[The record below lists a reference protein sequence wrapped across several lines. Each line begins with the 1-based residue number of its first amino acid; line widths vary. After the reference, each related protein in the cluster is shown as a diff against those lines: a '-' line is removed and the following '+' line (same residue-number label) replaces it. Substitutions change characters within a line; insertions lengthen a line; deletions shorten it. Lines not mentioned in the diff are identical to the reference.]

1 MVPKV
6 AGGGRSFVGAGLYYL
21 HDKKASTR
29 ERVAFTHTENLPT
42 RDPDKAI
49 KCMAYTAMR
58 QQQLKVRAGG
68 SAKGR
73 KLTQPVYCYSLS
85 WAPGEDPSQE
95 EMIGAAKES
104 LKILGLA
111 DHETLFVGHN
121 DEPHPHIHVIV
132 NRVHPETGVAA
143 PLKMDFLKLS
153 TWAEAFEKR
162 QGQIRCEQR
171 VENNALRAQ
180 GEFVKDR
187 DSQHSAE
194 FHRWRQERVASQH
207 DKRAME
213 NAVLDARQERERDLL
228 RTQRDRRIEELRL
241 RVKEAT
247 RTDWR
252 DLFTVQ
258 RQERSRLEAAQ
269 RNAWTR
275 VRHFFRTHREEF
287 RTANKTTR
295 RQMIKSALKAFIGSR
310 DQYTEL
316 ERKQKADRI
325 YFAGKLK
332 ARTAGVTKAIN
343 KEHERRLAELRERQ
357 AREGQAMRARHSEQ
371 SQQQAREIRSGKDK
385 EIFRKERAGHLK
397 QELEEMKKDINKNPP
412 QAKTRGMSLRERIN
426 RAKLETPKDESKS
439 TSGNEPRPQEPQP
452 TAAKDKPADRMAAF
466 KAEARDITEKRK
478 PPKAR
483 GVLSEKFQRTR
494 DERPAEDESREAFG
508 KKPHPQEQRQPAA
521 GRDKSADRTAA
532 FKAEARDITEKRKS
546 PKAQGVLSEKFQRA
560 RDENPAE
567 KRTERKKTEFRENAK
582 DAGRDRG
589 RERTAKPKPPGGR
602 KPT

>member
-29 ERVAFTHTENLPT
+29 DRVAFTHTENLPT

-49 KCMAYTAMR
+49 KCMAYTAIR

-95 EMIGAAKES
+95 EMIGAARES
-104 LKILGLA
+104 LKMLGLA

-143 PLKMDFLKLS
+143 KLKMDFLKLS
-153 TWAEAFEKR
+153 TWAEAFEKQ

-187 DSQHSAE
+187 DSQHAAE
-194 FHRWRQERVASQH
+194 FHRWRHERVAGQH

-213 NAVLDARQERERDLL
+213 SAVLDARHERERDLL
-228 RTQRDRRIEELRL
+228 RTQRDRRINELRL
-241 RVKEAT
+241 RAKEAN
-247 RTDWR
+247 RGDWR

-258 RQERSRLEAAQ
+258 RQERGRLEAAQ
-269 RNAWTR
+269 KNAWTR

-295 RQMIKSALKAFIGSR
+295 RQMIKSALKAFIGSK

-316 ERKQKADRI
+316 ERRQKADRI

-332 ARTAGVTKAIN
+332 ARTAEVTKAIN

-357 AREGQAMRARHSEQ
+357 AREGQQMRSRHSEQ
-371 SQQQAREIRSGKDK
+371 SKEQAREIRSGKDK
-385 EIFRKERAGHLK
+385 EIFRKERADQL
-397 QELEEMKKDINKNPP
+397 
-412 QAKTRGMSLRERIN
+412 TRGMDLRERFN
-426 RAKLETPKDESKS
+426 RVNRPTTKGESQG
-439 TSGNEPRPQEPQP
+439 TSVKEPQPQQRQAP
-452 TAAKDKPADRMAAF
+452 TAAKDKP
-466 KAEARDITEKRK
+466 
-478 PPKAR
+478 
-483 GVLSEKFQRTR
+483 
-494 DERPAEDESREAFG
+494 
-508 KKPHPQEQRQPAA
+508 
-521 GRDKSADRTAA
+521 ADRTAA
-532 FKAEARDITEKRKS
+532 FKAEARDITDKRTPPKALRVLSEKFEGARGEKQAAGENRDTPGKEPQPHEQQQQPTVERDKPAGRAAAFKAEAREITEKRKP

-567 KRTERKKTEFRENAK
+567 KSTERKKAEFRENAK
-582 DAGRDRG
+582 DASRRDAG
-589 RERTAKPKPPGGR
+589 RERTITPKPPGGR